1 MDEDFYWFL
10 VQYRNESKL
19 SGFKIDK
26 ENNKVSVYAA
36 NSCFV
41 WGMGIFMAGLG
52 VFLITGG
59 EVLWGLVS
67 VAMGLMV
74 IALTTKCT
82 VFDIKK
88 KEIRRVYAYFIE
100 TESIKEDWI
109 TSYHVTA
116 QYINGV
122 FKGNLFD
129 LQYMPPSSST
139 DTMMKGI
146 AVFKTMGE
154 IQRFGGVVTRIRLEM
169 KREQSDTK

>member
-1 MDEDFYWFL
+1 MNEDFYWFL
-10 VQYRNESKL
+10 VKYRNESNL

-26 ENNKVSVYAA
+26 ENNKISVYPAK
-36 NSCFV
+36 SCIL
-41 WGMGIFMAGLG
+41 WGLGLFWVGLG

-88 KEIRRVYAYFIE
+88 REIRKVYAYFVE

-109 TSYHVTA
+109 TNYHVTV

-122 FKGNLFD
+122 YKGNHFD

-139 DTMMKGI
+139 EAMMKGI
-146 AVFKTMGE
+146 AFFKTTGE
-154 IQRFGGVVTRIRLEM
+154 IQRFREVVSRIRLEM
-169 KREQSDTK
+169 KLLGNPTN

>member
-1 MDEDFYWFL
+1 MNEDLYWFL
-10 VQYRNESKL
+10 LQYRNESGF

-26 ENNKVSVYAA
+26 ENNKVSVSPP

-41 WGMGIFMAGLG
+41 WGIGIFWLALG
-52 VFLITGG
+52 VFCITGG
-59 EVLWGLVS
+59 VVLWGLVI

-74 IALTTKCT
+74 IALVTKCT
-82 VFDIKK
+82 VFDIEK
-88 KEIRRVYAYFIE
+88 KEIRKVYAYFIE
-100 TESIKEDWI
+100 TETVKEDWI

-139 DTMMKGI
+139 EDMMKGI
-146 AVFKTMGE
+146 AVFQTMGE
-154 IQRFGGVVTRIRLEM
+154 VQRFGEVVARIRLEM
-169 KREQSDTK
+169 KRR